1 MGPIKDPPSKVC
13 FLLLLSPP
21 PPPLSAKDIM
31 AERKV
36 LSKYYPPDFDP
47 SAIERSSKRSR
58 KDGKNEPK
66 VSASRLMTPFS
77 MKCTH
82 CGEYIPKGRKFNAR
96 KETLEERYL
105 SIAIFRFYIRCTRC
119 SGEITFRTDPKSKF
133 EIIPLVLSLR
143 ETNIPY

>member
-1 MGPIKDPPSKVC
+1 
-13 FLLLLSPP
+13 
-21 PPPLSAKDIM
+21 M

-47 SAIERSSKRSR
+47 SAIEGSSKRSR
-58 KDGKNEPK
+58 KDGKSSKLSP
-66 VSASRLMTPFS
+66 VRLMTPYS

-96 KETLEERYL
+96 KETLDERYL
-105 SIAIFRFYIRCTRC
+105 SIPIFRFYIRCTRC

-133 EIIPLVLSLR
+133 ETILPPLR
-143 ETNIPY
+143 YIQPNINY